1 MDVPPPPDDKTLVI
15 EDDNADFYYLKDLPP
30 NFRDICARLFDMVVS
45 KSNIIFSTYMYLENH
60 RKSQYYVELE
70 WGDML
75 EVPSNQSW
83 DHHIVNE
90 QEAEMQCYF
99 VDDIR

>member
-1 MDVPPPPDDKTLVI
+1 LYCISYGASATSEI
-15 EDDNADFYYLKDLPP
+15 E
-30 NFRDICARLFDMVVS
+30 RL
-45 KSNIIFSTYMYLENH
+45 
-60 RKSQYYVELE
+60 QYYMELE

-75 EVPSNQSW
+75 EVPSNKSW

-99 VDDIR
+99 VGDIR